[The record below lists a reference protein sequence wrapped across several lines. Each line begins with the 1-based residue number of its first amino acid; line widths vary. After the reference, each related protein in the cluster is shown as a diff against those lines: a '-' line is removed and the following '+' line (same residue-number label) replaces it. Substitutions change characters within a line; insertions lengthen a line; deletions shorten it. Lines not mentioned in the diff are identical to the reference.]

1 MECGLP
7 PREEMVIKKG
17 EGEGQGEGHEYRR
30 NKQKRKKIFA
40 LFILLCMIPLSNHGY
55 KGNKKTAALACERR
69 WGLCR
74 CVQKA
79 KEV

>member
-30 NKQKRKKIFA
+30 NKQKKSLLYSSSFA
-40 LFILLCMIPLSNHGY
+40 
-55 KGNKKTAALACERR
+55 
-69 WGLCR
+69 
-74 CVQKA
+74 
-79 KEV
+79 